1 MTQLQIEGNEAGAK
15 YVMEVDM
22 PQAGLEPDDT
32 TREIMRYSTTVS
44 GKLQLEKL
52 RSAKVRKYLKKYIL
66 KKLFTT
72 CRDILAYLCTV
83 LTTYF
88 FY

>member
-52 RSAKVRKYLKKYIL
+52 RSAKVRKYFKKYIL
-66 KKLFTT
+66 KKLF
-72 CRDILAYLCTV
+72 V
-83 LTTYF
+83 LEIFLLTYVQ
-88 FY
+88 Y

>member
-66 KKLFTT
+66 KKLF
-72 CRDILAYLCTV
+72 V
-83 LTTYF
+83 LEIFLLTYVQ
-88 FY
+88 Y

>member
-1 MTQLQIEGNEAGAK
+1 
-15 YVMEVDM
+15 MEVDM

-52 RSAKVRKYLKKYIL
+52 RSAKVRKYLKKIHFEFWKSFL
-66 KKLFTT
+66 LEIFF
-72 CRDILAYLCTV
+72 AYLCTV
-83 LTTYF
+83 LTYF

>member
-15 YVMEVDM
+15 HVMEVDM

-52 RSAKVRKYLKKYIL
+52 RSAKVRKYFKKYIL
-66 KKLFTT
+66 KKLF
-72 CRDILAYLCTV
+72 V
-83 LTTYF
+83 LEIFLLTYVQ
-88 FY
+88 Y